1 MLRVMYLCDS
11 ECVVEV
17 TEGVELPFLP
27 LDSHEELLDPLER
40 QLVTLHQ
47 DPDRV
52 RHELAGHLQDLV
64 GKCGRDQA
72 HLNTIGLGNQ
82 TRAIME
88 EIPAGCHLSGRRKV
102 SVDVIDLLLEP
113 LVQHLVG
120 LVKHKHL
127 DPASPQGA
135 PADHVEHSAWRSR
148 DYVLPIVK
156 FPVNKR

>member
-1 MLRVMYLCDS
+1 MFRVTYLCDS

-27 LDSHEELLDPLER
+27 LDSHEELLDALER

-72 HLNTIGLGNQ
+72 HLNTIGLENIENESNRDQ
-82 TRAIME
+82 NR
-88 EIPAGCHLSGRRKV
+88 LSP
-102 SVDVIDLLLEP
+102 E
-113 LVQHLVG
+113 
-120 LVKHKHL
+120 
-127 DPASPQGA
+127 
-135 PADHVEHSAWRSR
+135 
-148 DYVLPIVK
+148 
-156 FPVNKR
+156 

>member
-1 MLRVMYLCDS
+1 MLRVTYLCDS

-27 LDSHEELLDPLER
+27 LDSHEELLDALER

-72 HLNTIGLGNQ
+72 HLNTNCLENKENESN
-82 TRAIME
+82 RNRNR
-88 EIPAGCHLSGRRKV
+88 LSP
-102 SVDVIDLLLEP
+102 E
-113 LVQHLVG
+113 
-120 LVKHKHL
+120 
-127 DPASPQGA
+127 
-135 PADHVEHSAWRSR
+135 
-148 DYVLPIVK
+148 
-156 FPVNKR
+156 

>member
-1 MLRVMYLCDS
+1 M
-11 ECVVEV
+11 
-17 TEGVELPFLP
+17 
-27 LDSHEELLDPLER
+27 
-40 QLVTLHQ
+40 
-47 DPDRV
+47 
-52 RHELAGHLQDLV
+52 
-64 GKCGRDQA
+64 K
-72 HLNTIGLGNQ
+72 
-82 TRAIME
+82 AI
-88 EIPAGCHLSGRRKV
+88 EIETGCHLSSRRKV
-102 SVDVIDLLLEP
+102 SVDIIDLLLEP

>member
-1 MLRVMYLCDS
+1 MFRVMYLCDS

-27 LDSHEELLDPLER
+27 LDSNEELLDALER

-88 EIPAGCHLSGRRKV
+88 EQQ
-102 SVDVIDLLLEP
+102 DVT
-113 LVQHLVG
+113 
-120 LVKHKHL
+120 
-127 DPASPQGA
+127 
-135 PADHVEHSAWRSR
+135 
-148 DYVLPIVK
+148 
-156 FPVNKR
+156 